1 MEGLPSKQKLERVSA
16 EMSLYVLVYNIK
28 RMLNIFGVS
37 GLIKA
42 VQA

>member
-1 MEGLPSKQKLERVSA
+1 MECLSSKQELERVSA

-28 RMLNIFGVS
+28 RILNIFGAS

>member
-1 MEGLPSKQKLERVSA
+1 MEGLPCKQELERVSA

-42 VQA
+42 IQV